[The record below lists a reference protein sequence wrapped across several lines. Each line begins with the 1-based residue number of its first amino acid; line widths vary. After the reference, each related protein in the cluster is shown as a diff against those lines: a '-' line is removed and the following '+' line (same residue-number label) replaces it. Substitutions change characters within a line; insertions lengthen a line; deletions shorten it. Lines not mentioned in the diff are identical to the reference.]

1 MTIESLRVPDL
12 GGAEQVE
19 VIEILV
25 AAGDQVAAED
35 SIIVLETDKATMEI
49 PSPFEGTISSISIKV
64 GDKLN
69 EGDQYGE
76 VEVSEGQDTDKEA
89 SQKTEVTATDTA
101 TTDTAITDA
110 DNTSS
115 DNQSGD
121 QQANLEA
128 DSTVAGKA
136 RIEIIPVPDLGG
148 ADQVEVIE
156 LLVNVGEEV
165 DAEQSV
171 LTLETDKASMEIPAG
186 KTGRIEKI
194 LLTLGDKVS
203 VGDAMIEMMITES
216 SSSSADPA
224 AEKSS
229 DEPVKANSLAADITS
244 TASSTSHSTT
254 NHNSTIN
261 GPAERSEVTTSK
273 GNELKP
279 SGNVHAG
286 PAVRKLARQFG
297 VDLALVKGAGP
308 RGRVTKDDVRQH
320 VKSALQNPTIAGT
333 GIPKVATIDFGKFGE
348 IESLPLNK
356 IKLATAKNMTAAWL
370 NVPQVTQFD
379 QADITELES
388 FRKQIN
394 STPNIEQKLSA
405 VPFVMKVLAVAMKE
419 FPQFNASL
427 SSDGQSLI
435 YKKYLN
441 IGVAV
446 DTPNGLLVPVI
457 RDVDKKSVTEIAK
470 DLTDKA
476 QKARDGKLGLADM
489 QGGCLSV
496 SSLGG
501 IGGTAFTPIVNAPEV
516 AILGLSRA
524 EMKPV
529 WNGSD
534 FVPKLILPL
543 SLSYDHRVIDGA
555 EAARFSQRLV
565 QLLADIRQLIL

>member
-76 VEVSEGQDTDKEA
+76 VEVSVGQDTDKEA

-128 DSTVAGKA
+128 DSTVAAKT

-148 ADQVEVIE
+148 SDQVEVIE

-203 VGDAMIEMMITES
+203 VGDAMIEMMVTEP
-216 SSSSADPA
+216 SSSSANSA

-229 DEPVKANSLAADITS
+229 DEPVKANSLTADIIS
-244 TASSTSHSTT
+244 TTSSTTHSSTT
-254 NHNSTIN
+254 NR
-261 GPAERSEVTTSK
+261 PVERSEVTTSQ
-273 GNELKP
+273 GTELKP
-279 SGNVHAG
+279 SENVHAG

-297 VDLALVKGAGP
+297 VDLSLVKGTGT
-308 RGRVTKDDVRQH
+308 RGRVTKGDVREH
-320 VKSALQNPTIAGT
+320 VKSALQNPAIAGT
-333 GIPKVATIDFGKFGE
+333 GIPKVATIDFSKFGE

>member
-1 MTIESLRVPDL
+1 MTIESLKVPDL

-25 AAGDQVAAED
+25 AAGDQVAAEE

-49 PSPFEGTISSISIKV
+49 PSPWDGTISAISIKV

-76 VEVSEGQDTDKEA
+76 IETAAATEVDEA
-89 SQKTEVTATDTA
+89 STPQVDVEKVTAEKAQEPIPQSDIA
-101 TTDTAITDA
+101 TKAIEPSAT
-110 DNTSS
+110 
-115 DNQSGD
+115 
-121 QQANLEA
+121 
-128 DSTVAGKA
+128 

-148 ADQVEVIE
+148 SDQVEVIE

-186 KTGRIEKI
+186 KAGRIEKI

-203 VGDAMIEMMITES
+203 VGDAMIELLVSER
-216 SSSSADPA
+216 SSAASASKSVEQSSPSTKESVPVNA
-224 AEKSS
+224 AKSS
-229 DEPVKANSLAADITS
+229 AAQTNSAQKAAAPVDD
-244 TASSTSHSTT
+244 
-254 NHNSTIN
+254 
-261 GPAERSEVTTSK
+261 V
-273 GNELKP
+273 KP
-279 SGNVHAG
+279 SGKVHAG
-286 PAVRKLARQFG
+286 PAVRKLAREFG
-297 VDLALVKGAGP
+297 VDLSLVKGTGV
-308 RGRVTKDDVRQH
+308 RGRVTKDDVQHH
-320 VKSALQNPTIAGT
+320 VKSVLQNPTVSGS
-333 GIPKVATIDFGKFGE
+333 GIPKVAQIDFSKFGE
-348 IESLPLNK
+348 VETLALNK

-370 NVPQVTQFD
+370 NAPQVTQFD
-379 QADITELES
+379 QADITELEA

-394 STPNIEQKLSA
+394 SAPTTEQKLSA
-405 VPFVMKVLAVAMKE
+405 VPFVMKALATAMKE

-427 SSDGQSLI
+427 SADGNSLI

-457 RDVDKKSVTEIAK
+457 RDVDKKSVTEIAQ

-476 QKARDGKLGLADM
+476 QKARAGKLGLADM

-534 FVPKLILPL
+534 FVPKLMLPL

-555 EAARFSQRLV
+555 EAARFSQRLAI
-565 QLLADIRQLIL
+565 LLGDIRHLIL

>member
-128 DSTVAGKA
+128 DSTVAAKT
-136 RIEIIPVPDLGG
+136 RIETIPVPDLGG
-148 ADQVEVIE
+148 SDQVEVIE

-203 VGDAMIEMMITES
+203 VGDAMIEMMVTES
-216 SSSSADPA
+216 SSSSANSS

-229 DEPVKANSLAADITS
+229 DEPVKANSLTADII
-244 TASSTSHSTT
+244 STT
-254 NHNSTIN
+254 NSITHSSTTN
-261 GPAERSEVTTSK
+261 RPVERSEVTTSQ
-273 GNELKP
+273 GTELKP
-279 SGNVHAG
+279 SGNIHAG

-297 VDLALVKGAGP
+297 VDLSLVKGTGP
-308 RGRVTKDDVRQH
+308 RGRVTKGDVREH
-320 VKSALQNPTIAGT
+320 VKSALQNPAIAGT
-333 GIPKVATIDFGKFGE
+333 GIPKVATIDFSKFGE

>member
-1 MTIESLRVPDL
+1 MTIESLTVPDL

-25 AAGDQVAAED
+25 VVGDQVAAEEG
-35 SIIVLETDKATMEI
+35 IIVLETDKATMEI
-49 PSPFEGTISSISIKV
+49 PSPFDGTISSLSLKV

-76 VEVSEGQDTDKEA
+76 IETAASGSSSPVNSDSSTKPEDQKQEAINLDDKKSETVQEPVSDSNIAVDVGK
-89 SQKTEVTATDTA
+89 
-101 TTDTAITDA
+101 
-110 DNTSS
+110 SS
-115 DNQSGD
+115 
-121 QQANLEA
+121 
-128 DSTVAGKA
+128 ST
-136 RIEIIPVPDLGG
+136 RIDIIPVPDLGG
-148 ADQVEVIE
+148 SDQVEVIE
-156 LLVNVGEEV
+156 LLVKIGEEV

-186 KTGRIEKI
+186 KAGRVEKI

-203 VGDAMIEMMITES
+203 VGDAMIELRVSES
-216 SSSSADPA
+216 
-224 AEKSS
+224 
-229 DEPVKANSLAADITS
+229 PVKAEFEPPLKSVEQSVAVSAPDI
-244 TASSTSHSTT
+244 SSAHKNDTPIVSPQ
-254 NHNSTIN
+254 IDDI
-261 GPAERSEVTTSK
+261 
-273 GNELKP
+273 KP
-279 SGNVHAG
+279 SGKVHAG
-286 PAVRKLARQFG
+286 PAVRKLAREFG
-297 VDLALVKGAGP
+297 VDLSLVKGKGVS
-308 RGRVTKDDVRQH
+308 GRLTKDDV
-320 VKSALQNPTIAGT
+320 KS
-333 GIPKVATIDFGKFGE
+333 KFGE
-348 IESLPLNK
+348 IETLALNK

-379 QADITELES
+379 EADITELEA

-394 STPNIEQKLSA
+394 STPNTEQKLSA
-405 VPFVMKVLAVAMKE
+405 VPFVMKALASAMKE

-457 RDVDKKSVTEIAK
+457 RDVDKKSITEIAK

-476 QKARDGKLGLADM
+476 QKARAGKLGLADM

-524 EMKPV
+524 EIKPV

-534 FVPKLILPL
+534 FVPKLMLPL

-555 EAARFSQRLV
+555 EAARFSQRLAV
-565 QLLADIRQLIL
+565 LLGDIRHLIL

>member
-128 DSTVAGKA
+128 DSTVAAKT
-136 RIEIIPVPDLGG
+136 RIETIPVPDLGG
-148 ADQVEVIE
+148 SDQVEVIE

-203 VGDAMIEMMITES
+203 VGDAMIEMMVTEP
-216 SSSSADPA
+216 SSSSANSA

-229 DEPVKANSLAADITS
+229 DEPVKANSLTADII
-244 TASSTSHSTT
+244 STT
-254 NHNSTIN
+254 NSITHSSTTN
-261 GPAERSEVTTSK
+261 RPVERSEVTTSQ
-273 GNELKP
+273 GTELKP
-279 SGNVHAG
+279 SGNIHAG

-297 VDLALVKGAGP
+297 VDLSLVKGTGP
-308 RGRVTKDDVRQH
+308 RGRVTKGDVREH
-320 VKSALQNPTIAGT
+320 VKSALQNPAIAGT
-333 GIPKVATIDFGKFGE
+333 GIPKVATIDFSKFGE

>member
-76 VEVSEGQDTDKEA
+76 VEVSVGQDTDNGT
-89 SQKTEVTATDTA
+89 SQKTEVTATT
-101 TTDTAITDA
+101 TDA
-110 DNTSS
+110 DNISA
-115 DNQSGD
+115 DHQRVD

-128 DSTVAGKA
+128 DSTVAAKT

-148 ADQVEVIE
+148 SDQVEVIE

-203 VGDAMIEMMITES
+203 VGDAMIEMMVTEP
-216 SSSSADPA
+216 SSSSANSA

-229 DEPVKANSLAADITS
+229 DEPVKANSLTADIIS
-244 TASSTSHSTT
+244 TTSSTTHSSTT
-254 NHNSTIN
+254 NR
-261 GPAERSEVTTSK
+261 PVERSEVTTSQ
-273 GNELKP
+273 GTELKP

-297 VDLALVKGAGP
+297 VDLSLVKGTGT
-308 RGRVTKDDVRQH
+308 RGRVTKGDVREH
-320 VKSALQNPTIAGT
+320 VKSALQNPAIAGT
-333 GIPKVATIDFGKFGE
+333 GIPKVATIDFSKFGE

>member
-76 VEVSEGQDTDKEA
+76 VEVSVGQDTDNGT
-89 SQKTEVTATDTA
+89 SQKTEVTATT
-101 TTDTAITDA
+101 TDA
-110 DNTSS
+110 DNISA
-115 DNQSGD
+115 DHQRVD

-128 DSTVAGKA
+128 DSTVAAKT

-148 ADQVEVIE
+148 SDQVEVIE

-203 VGDAMIEMMITES
+203 VGDAMIEMMVTEP
-216 SSSSADPA
+216 SSSSANSA
-224 AEKSS
+224 AEKSL
-229 DEPVKANSLAADITS
+229 DEPVKANSLTADIIS
-244 TASSTSHSTT
+244 TTSSTTHSSTT
-254 NHNSTIN
+254 NR
-261 GPAERSEVTTSK
+261 PVERSEVTTSQ
-273 GNELKP
+273 GTELKP

-297 VDLALVKGAGP
+297 VDLSLVKGTGT
-308 RGRVTKDDVRQH
+308 RGRVTKGDVREH
-320 VKSALQNPTIAGT
+320 VKSALQNPAIAGT
-333 GIPKVATIDFGKFGE
+333 GIPKVATIDFSKFGE

-516 AILGLSRA
+516 AILGLSRS

>member
-1 MTIESLRVPDL
+1 MTIKSLTVPDL

-25 AAGDQVAAED
+25 VTGDQVTAEE

-49 PSPFEGTISSISIKV
+49 PSPFDGTISSLSVKV

-69 EGDQYGE
+69 EGDEYGKIE
-76 VEVSEGQDTDKEA
+76 TAA
-89 SQKTEVTATDTA
+89 SDSGGATDSEVASKVEEIAQENVPKKSTESEA
-101 TTDTAITDA
+101 LKEPIADA
-110 DNTSS
+110 AVGDK
-115 DNQSGD
+115 QS
-121 QQANLEA
+121 N
-128 DSTVAGKA
+128 ST
-136 RIEIIPVPDLGG
+136 RIEVIPVPDLGG
-148 ADQVEVIE
+148 SDQVEVIE

-186 KTGRIEKI
+186 KAGRVEKI

-203 VGDAMIEMMITES
+203 VGDAMIELMVSESSTES
-216 SSSSADPA
+216 GSEEPSLPTEKTRVSENSESTPPASDNNSA
-224 AEKSS
+224 KS
-229 DEPVKANSLAADITS
+229 A
-244 TASSTSHSTT
+244 T
-254 NHNSTIN
+254 NRIDD
-261 GPAERSEVTTSK
+261 V
-273 GNELKP
+273 KP
-279 SGNVHAG
+279 SGKVHAG
-286 PAVRKLARQFG
+286 PAVRKLGREFG
-297 VDLALVKGAGP
+297 VDLALVKGTGV
-308 RGRVTKDDVRQH
+308 RGRVTKEDVQHH
-320 VKSALQNPTIAGT
+320 VKSALQNPTVSGS
-333 GIPKVATIDFGKFGE
+333 GIPKVATIDFSKFGE
-348 IESLPLNK
+348 TETSALNK

-379 QADITELES
+379 QADITALEA
-388 FRKQIN
+388 FRKQVN
-394 STPNIEQKLSA
+394 SAPNSEQKLSA
-405 VPFVMKVLAVAMKE
+405 VPFVMKALAVAMKE

-457 RDVDKKSVTEIAK
+457 RDVDKKSITQIAQ
-470 DLTDKA
+470 DLTEKA
-476 QKARDGKLGLADM
+476 QKARAGKLGLADM

-524 EMKPV
+524 EMKPM

-534 FVPKLILPL
+534 FVPKLMLPL

-555 EAARFSQRLV
+555 EAARFSQRLAM
-565 QLLADIRQLIL
+565 LLGDIRHLML

>member
-76 VEVSEGQDTDKEA
+76 VEVSVGQDTDKEA

-128 DSTVAGKA
+128 DSTVAAKT
-136 RIEIIPVPDLGG
+136 RIETIPVPDLGG
-148 ADQVEVIE
+148 SDQVEVIE

-203 VGDAMIEMMITES
+203 VGDAMIEMMVTEP
-216 SSSSADPA
+216 SSSSANST
-224 AEKSS
+224 AEKLS
-229 DEPVKANSLAADITS
+229 DEPVKANSLTADIISTTS
-244 TASSTSHSTT
+244 STT
-254 NHNSTIN
+254 NRSV
-261 GPAERSEVTTSK
+261 ERSEVTTSQ
-273 GNELKP
+273 GTELKP

-297 VDLALVKGAGP
+297 VDLSLVKGTGT
-308 RGRVTKDDVRQH
+308 RGRVTKGDVREH
-320 VKSALQNPTIAGT
+320 VKSALQNPAIAGT
-333 GIPKVATIDFGKFGE
+333 GIPKVATIDFSKFGE

-516 AILGLSRA
+516 AILGLSRS